1 MKKRIYL
8 GLYKDISVYF
18 LTTLFTLSLIIWLL
32 QAVNYLD
39 IVSEDGHG
47 ILTYFKFSIFNYP
60 KILSKTFLLSFFLA
74 LYYVLNLYEE
84 KNQLLIYW
92 SNGVTKINFLRK
104 LLVISSS
111 FVLISLLLSLFLAPY
126 SQDKARSFIRS
137 SNVDFFPSLI
147 KEKTFIDTVEN
158 LTIFLESKDKNLIK
172 KIVIKDS
179 SNNNNVQFIIA
190 QEGVIFNNSEKKSL
204 NLFNGKIINTN
215 KNGKTTIFNFE
226 ESALDLD
233 KYTTKTTTSAKIQ
246 EFRTLDI
253 LKCII
258 NIKTNNNTK
267 FRNFICSEGAYLK
280 LVQELYKRSYLPLF
294 IYLITIVTAFIILNS
309 NAKPNYKIFNLK
321 VFLISI
327 FFIIFSEVSVSM
339 ISKVNL
345 VNFSVILSLPVL
357 LFLSYYFFYRRSKT
371 SH

>member
-8 GLYKDISVYF
+8 GLFKDITLYF

-92 SNGVTKINFLRK
+92 SNGISKINFLKK
-104 LLVISSS
+104 LLAISSS
-111 FVLISLLLSLFLAPY
+111 FVLISLFLSLFLAPY

-147 KEKTFIDTVEN
+147 KEKTFVDTVEN
-158 LTIFLESKDKNLIK
+158 LTIFLESKEKNLIK
-172 KIVIKDS
+172 KIVIKDA
-179 SNNNNVQFIIA
+179 SNDNNVQFIIA
-190 QEGVIFNNSEKKSL
+190 KEGIIFNDVEKKSL
-204 NLFNGKIINTN
+204 NLFNGKIINKN

-226 ESALDLD
+226 ESVLDLD

-246 EFRTLDI
+246 ELSTLSI
-253 LKCII
+253 LRCVI
-258 NIKTNNNTK
+258 NIKKNNYIR
-267 FRNFICSEGAYLK
+267 FENFNCSEGFYSK

-294 IYLITIVTAFIILNS
+294 IYLITIITAFIILNS
-309 NAKPNYKIFNLK
+309 NAKPNYKIFNLR

-327 FFIIFSEVSVSM
+327 FFIVFSEVSVSM

-345 VNFSVILSLPVL
+345 VNLAIILVLPAL
-357 LFLSYYFFYRRSKT
+357 LILSYYFFNNKSKT